1 MADGTFN
8 YGGLSFPLATP
19 SANTLLQDADPA
31 IYWALDYLSTML
43 ATHIGARLVAEAAAC
58 GASEITAAVRSTV
71 PFDPARVLTSQQFK
85 LPMLAVY
92 RIRDRYQRITAAWSH
107 EEATWGV
114 TYVLPPLRDD
124 QLERLWPIVH
134 AAAIV
139 LHNRTEQGHDPAYR
153 SNALV
158 WSDLAHVERIGVTGG
173 SFGGYDVTDQL
184 CMPAWTGEI
193 VCREREMPPTD
204 LPPLDGVDGAIDLAQ
219 PPAATI
225 TDFVDIKT

>member
-1 MADGTFN
+1 LADGTFN

-19 SANTLLQDADPA
+19 SATTLLQDADPA
-31 IYWALDYLSTML
+31 IFWALDYFSTML
-43 ATHIGARLVAEAAAC
+43 ATHIGARLVAESTAC
-58 GASEITAAVRSTV
+58 GATDITAAVRSTV
-71 PFDPARVLTSQQFK
+71 PYDPAPLLTTQQLK

-92 RIRDRYQRITAAWSH
+92 RIRDRYQRITSAWSH

-124 QLERLWPIVH
+124 QVERLWPILH

-139 LHNRTEQGHDPAYR
+139 IHNRTEQGHDPAYR

-158 WSDLAHVERIGVTGG
+158 WADLARVERIGVTGG
-173 SFGGYDVTDQL
+173 SFGRYDVTDQL
-184 CMPAWTGEI
+184 YMPAWTGEI

-204 LPPLDGVDGAIDLAQ
+204 LPALAGTDDAIDLAQ
-219 PPAATI
+219 SGAATI
-225 TDFVDIKT
+225 PDLVNIRT